1 MFGTIG
7 DPGTLDRIVSGLA
20 WAILGLSLLALAAG
34 LVGVLSAPLYLAALI
49 LIPIAGLA
57 LRRRHELSSPIE
69 HPQYRDLLT
78 SLSLGTLLLFAIV
91 ATVLSVGLMARFDVI
106 QFETAARN
114 LIVLAHIVLTLGFAL
129 LAGALQAALRVESL
143 EERAI
148 PPAVSWVL
156 FAAAIGL
163 IGLSIPVGLGH
174 FTGSLLSGTRFE
186 WVFYAGAGLLGAQI
200 VAILQLG
207 LPGPL
212 AVAGRINER
221 LDLKSR
227 KRMSLAVVGILA
239 GFYALLWMMIHVVA
253 GPELG
258 LLLPGIDPIFVLIP
272 LVVLPEAA
280 LILLT
285 VKEVRDQEDKP
296 FYDRSMKLGVL
307 GFSAGLTGLFVL
319 LFLLTRTVDFLV
331 FTILAATG
339 PYGFYEFARLKHL
352 RKMEEKLPDLLRDLA
367 EYWKGGL
374 SMTDAIETL
383 SKGEYGE
390 LTPEV
395 RKMAVQLSWGVSFDR
410 VLELFAE
417 RVNTQLVHRAVSLI
431 READRAGGK
440 ISDILEAAANDAR
453 EIKWLERERQSN
465 MGIYVAII
473 YMAFGVFLAVIVII
487 AAQFL
492 PAIISATASL
502 GGGGQIGSVQITDI
516 DRDFVVLVFF
526 SSALIQ
532 SIGSGMVGGV
542 MGEGEPSAG
551 MKHVF
556 VMVVISYLVFRVIVG
571 L

>member
-1 MFGTIG
+1 MFGRIG

-20 WAILGLSLLALAAG
+20 WAILGLALAALAVG
-34 LVGVLSAPLYLAALI
+34 LVGVLSAPFYLAALV
-49 LIPIAGLA
+49 LIPVAGLA
-57 LRRRHELSSPIE
+57 LRRRHELASPIE

-78 SLSLGTLLLFAIV
+78 SLSLGTLLLFSIV
-91 ATVLSVGLMARFDVI
+91 ATVEAVGLLGRFDVVD
-106 QFETAARN
+106 FTTPARE
-114 LIVLAHIVLTLGFAL
+114 LMVLAHIVLTLGFGL
-129 LAGALQAALRVESL
+129 LAGALQAALRVETL
-143 EERAI
+143 EDRAV
-148 PPAVSWVL
+148 PPAVSWLL
-156 FAAAIGL
+156 FAASVGL
-163 IGLSIPVGLGH
+163 LGFSLLVGLGS
-174 FTGSLLSGTRFE
+174 FEGTVFSGTRFE

-207 LPGPL
+207 LPGPIQ
-212 AVAGRINER
+212 VAHRINER

-227 KRMSLAVVGILA
+227 KRLSLAVVAILA
-239 GFYALLWMMIHVVA
+239 GFYALLWFVIHLVA

-258 LLLPGIDPIFVLIP
+258 LLLPGVDPIFVVIA
-272 LVVLPEAA
+272 LVLVPEIA
-280 LILLT
+280 LVFLT
-285 VKEVRDQEDKP
+285 VKEVREQEDKP
-296 FYDRSMKLGVL
+296 FYDRSMKLGIL
-307 GFSAGLTGLFVL
+307 GLSAGLTGLFVA
-319 LFLLTRTVDFLV
+319 LFVFTRTIDFLV

-352 RKMEEKLPDLLRDLA
+352 RRMEEKLPDLLRDLA

-395 RKMAVQLSWGVSFDR
+395 RKMAVQLSWGISFDR

-440 ISDILEAAANDAR
+440 IADILEAAANDAR

-465 MGIYVAII
+465 MGVYVAII

-492 PAIISATASL
+492 PAIVSATASL
-502 GGGGQIGSVQITDI
+502 GGGGQIGSVQITEI

-526 SSALIQ
+526 ASALIQ
-532 SIGSGMVGGV
+532 GIGSGMVGGV

-556 VMVVISYLVFRVIVG
+556 VMVLISYAVFRVVVG